1 LQTSAEQLAK
11 AAEPAKIIACIMIVA
26 STGSVPANQPVSGGE
41 ATDRFK
47 SFRRKM
53 ADCPS

>member
-26 STGSVPANQPVSGGE
+26 SIAIGWQRMWIEDAARHFRWHQF
-41 ATDRFK
+41 DR
-47 SFRRKM
+47 RYLG
-53 ADCPS
+53 